1 MTQQNL
7 LSDIPLLPDERLD
20 TVNESIRLIQKK
32 QGLTYG
38 TDAFLLAAFIR
49 PMPRAR
55 AVELGGG
62 TGIASLLTAVR
73 EKAAVIHA
81 VEVQEAFAELI
92 GRNARINGLD
102 SRVFPLCADLR
113 SLNTS
118 SFDCKIEL
126 VFSNPPYMRCD
137 SGKRN
142 ERDEKYIARHEV
154 MGGIADFCDAAGRL
168 LQTGGRFVTV
178 WRPDRLTELLYALH
192 DARLEPKRM
201 TFVHA
206 DAEAVPCMVLAE
218 AVKDAAPSLR
228 VSAPLMLYQPKCGE
242 DSARVLTPEAK
253 RIYDTCTFLC

>member
-1 MTQQNL
+1 MTQQDL
-7 LSDIPLLPDERLD
+7 LSDVPLLADERLD

-38 TDAFLLAAFIR
+38 TDAFLLAAYIR
-49 PMPRAR
+49 PMPRAH

-62 TGIASLLTAVR
+62 TGIASFLTAVR
-73 EKAAVIHA
+73 GKAAVIHA

-92 GRNARINGLD
+92 GRNAHINGLD
-102 SRVFPLCADLR
+102 GRVIPLCADLR
-113 SLNTS
+113 DLNAA
-118 SFDCKIEL
+118 SFGGEVEL

-154 MGGIADFCDAAGRL
+154 MGGIADFCTAAGRL

-206 DAEAVPCMVLAE
+206 DAEAEPCMVLTE
-218 AVKDAAPSLR
+218 AVKDASPSLR
-228 VSAPLMLYQPKCGE
+228 VSAPLMLYQPKCQKAA
-242 DSARVLTPEAK
+242 ARVLTPEAQ
-253 RIYDTCTFLC
+253 RIYDTCAFPC

>member
-1 MTQQNL
+1 MIHHDPVTN
-7 LSDIPLLPDERLD
+7 IAPDERID
-20 TVNESIRLIQKK
+20 VVNESIRLIQKK

-49 PMPRAR
+49 PMPHAR

-62 TGIASLLTAVR
+62 TGIASLLAATKQ
-73 EKAAVIHA
+73 KAASICA
-81 VEVQEAFAELI
+81 VEIQKEFAELI
-92 GRNARINGLD
+92 GRNAAINGLGT
-102 SRVFPLCADLR
+102 RVVPLCADLR
-113 SLNTS
+113 QVTNA
-118 SFDCKIEL
+118 DVGGEIGL

-154 MGGIADFCDAAGRL
+154 MGGIADFCTAAGRL
-168 LQTGGRFVTV
+168 LQTGGRFVSV

-206 DAEAVPCMVLAE
+206 DAEAEPCMVLTE
-218 AVKDAAPSLR
+218 AVKDVAPSLR
-228 VSAPLMLYQPKCGE
+228 VSAPLMLYQPKCQKAA
-242 DSARVLTPEAK
+242 ARVLTPEAQ
-253 RIYDTCTFLC
+253 RIYDTCAFPC